1 MNSSLVAISTLI
13 KSNIGEKC
21 LASFLINQ
29 GMRDYLGLANIY
41 RGDAIKKKTDLIEM
55 IIYGCTINKLEKK
68 GIKDIS
74 TSRATKILKNNEIQ

>member
-21 LASFLINQ
+21 LASFLMNISNQ

-68 GIKDIS
+68 
-74 TSRATKILKNNEIQ
+74 E